1 MFLTAAVFLGCLAA
15 LVTDRVIVSV
25 VQVWA
30 MRRVGR
36 QLMRNVEERARKERW
51 RVDDTDRKR
60 VN

>member
-1 MFLTAAVFLGCLAA
+1 MYLTAAVFVGSLMALAA
-15 LVTDRVIVSV
+15 DRLIVSV

-30 MRRVGR
+30 MRRAGR

>member
-1 MFLTAAVFLGCLAA
+1 MFVNMFLGCLAA
-15 LVTDRVIVSV
+15 LILDRAVGAAIEL
-25 VQVWA
+25 WA